1 MRNSI
6 LTIVTT
12 NRPAGGTRSV
22 LENIERYFAHTEITF
37 EYLFSEDGS
46 DKFFDKFVVERGST
60 IHVLPAFSLRSL
72 LSYIRALYSYYKYE
86 HQNICAVH
94 VHAPNIAFL
103 HFLFAACFG
112 IRVRVLH
119 CHSTRFSDKR
129 WKAIRNAVLIWPAR
143 LLLTHRCACGRE
155 AARFMFGKRHI
166 KDTYIFHNAIEVD
179 RFGFSPLARERT
191 RRCLELGSALVL
203 GHIGNF
209 YKVKNHD
216 FLIDVFAKVHKA
228 CPESVLLLVGL
239 GPLEQEVRDKVYHL
253 GLGDC
258 VRFLGYRSD
267 IPQLLMAM
275 DAFLFPS
282 LFEGFPVSLV
292 EAQCTG
298 LPCFV
303 ADTVTKEAKITDN
316 VQFLPITGQNA
327 AKQWLDDI
335 LQTVSSFERRD
346 QSEVLLK
353 AGYDL
358 AHEVKNLEQYYRRI
372 VSEAYEAK
380 GL

>member
-1 MRNSI
+1 M
-6 LTIVTT
+6 
-12 NRPAGGTRSV
+12 
-22 LENIERYFAHTEITF
+22 LENIERHFAHTEFTF

-46 DKFFDKFVVERGST
+46 DKSFDKFVVKQDST

-72 LSYIRALYSYYKYE
+72 LSYICALYSYYNHE

-129 WKAIRNAVLIWPAR
+129 WKAVRNAVLVWPSR

-155 AARFMFGKRHI
+155 AAQFMFGKRHV
-166 KDTYIFHNAIEVD
+166 KDTYIFRNAIEVD
-179 RFGFSPLARERT
+179 RFNFSPLERERM
-191 RRCLELGSALVL
+191 RGSMRLGRALVF

-216 FLIDVFAKVHKA
+216 FLIDVFAEVHKVR
-228 CPESVLLLVGL
+228 PDSILLLMGL
-239 GPLEQEVRDKVYHL
+239 GPLEQEIRDKVHRL
-253 GLGDC
+253 GLDDC

-267 IPQLLMAM
+267 IPQLLMAV

-303 ADTVTKEAKITDN
+303 ADTVTKEARITDN
-316 VQFLPITGQNA
+316 AQFLPITGQGA
-327 AKQWLDDI
+327 AEQWRDCI
-335 LQTVSSFERRD
+335 LQTVNGFERRD
-346 QSEVLLK
+346 QSEVLMA

-372 VSEAYEAK
+372 VSEAYGAK

>member
-1 MRNSI
+1 MSKV
-6 LTIVTT
+6 IVHVIA
-12 NRPAGGTRSV
+12 NRPHGGIGAV
-22 LENIERYFAHTEITF
+22 LKNVERFFPHTDFAF
-37 EYLFSEDGS
+37 RYLFSEDGKEQS
-46 DKFFDKFVVERGST
+46 FDRYVLERGSY
-60 IHVLPAFSLRSL
+60 IHVLPRLSLRNVL
-72 LSYIRALYSYYKYE
+72 IYLSHVVLFYKRYSSG
-86 HQNICAVH
+86 ITAVH

-103 HFLFAACFG
+103 HFLFAAWFG

-129 WKAIRNAVLIWPAR
+129 WKAVRNAVLIWPAR

-155 AARFMFGKRHI
+155 AARFMFGKRHV

-191 RRCLELGSALVL
+191 CRCLELGSALVL

-216 FLIDVFAKVHKA
+216 FLIDVFAELHKA
-228 CPESVLLLVGL
+228 RPESVLLLVGQ
-239 GPLEQEVRDKVYHL
+239 GPLEQEIRDKVHRL
-253 GLGDC
+253 GLDGS
-258 VRFLGYRSD
+258 VRLLGYRSD

-303 ADTVTKEAKITDN
+303 ADTVTTEARITDN
-316 VQFLPITGQNA
+316 VQFLPITGPKA
-327 AKQWLDDI
+327 AKQWSDCI
-335 LQTVSSFERRD
+335 LQTVDGFERRD
-346 QSEVLLK
+346 QSDVLTK

-358 AHEVKNLEQYYRRI
+358 AHEVKNLEQYYQRI
-372 VSEAYEAK
+372 IGEAYSS
-380 GL
+380 

>member
-1 MRNSI
+1 MRNI
-6 LTIVTT
+6 IIQTT
-12 NRPAGGTRSV
+12 AKRPVGGVQSV
-22 LENIERYFAHTEITF
+22 LKNVERYFDHSDF
-37 EYLFSEDGS
+37 MFQYLYSSDGLS
-46 DKFFDKFVVERGST
+46 DSFDSYLLARDSLVYL
-60 IHVLPAFSLRSL
+60 LPRISLRNSF
-72 LSYIRALYSYYKYE
+72 LYFSSIWRFYKE
-86 HQNICAVH
+86 NSKDIAAVH
-94 VHAPNIAFL
+94 VHAPNVALF
-103 HFLFAACFG
+103 HFLCAKWFG
-112 IRVRVLH
+112 VQVRILH
-119 CHSTRFSDKR
+119 SHNTRYSDNKI
-129 WKAIRNAVLIWPAR
+129 KGLRNLFLVAPAKW
-143 LLLTHRCACGRE
+143 LVTHRCACGVE
-155 AARFMFGKRHI
+155 AAKFLFGRKHLSETFI
-166 KDTYIFHNAIEVD
+166 LHNAIEVSQFVYD
-179 RFGFSPLARERT
+179 AEVRNRKREELTCTSSLVFGH
-191 RRCLELGSALVL
+191 V
-203 GHIGNF
+203 GNF
-209 YKVKNHD
+209 LRQKNHA
-216 FLIDVFAKVHKA
+216 FLIDIFAEVHKVR
-228 CPESVLLLVGL
+228 PDSILLLVGL
-239 GPLEQEVRDKVYHL
+239 GPLEQEVRDKVHRL
-253 GLGDC
+253 GLDDC

-303 ADTVTKEAKITDN
+303 ADTVTTEAKITDN

>member
-1 MRNSI
+1 MAWTDQMVEDLRVMWKQGLTTAEIGKKLGVSKNSI
-6 LTIVTT
+6 V
-12 NRPAGGTRSV
+12 G
-22 LENIERYFAHTEITF
+22 
-37 EYLFSEDGS
+37 
-46 DKFFDKFVVERGST
+46 
-60 IHVLPAFSLRSL
+60 
-72 LSYIRALYSYYKYE
+72 
-86 HQNICAVH
+86 
-94 VHAPNIAFL
+94 
-103 HFLFAACFG
+103 
-112 IRVRVLH
+112 
-119 CHSTRFSDKR
+119 
-129 WKAIRNAVLIWPAR
+129 
-143 LLLTHRCACGRE
+143 
-155 AARFMFGKRHI
+155 
-166 KDTYIFHNAIEVD
+166 
-179 RFGFSPLARERT
+179 
-191 RRCLELGSALVL
+191 
-203 GHIGNF
+203 
-209 YKVKNHD
+209 
-216 FLIDVFAKVHKA
+216 KVH
-228 CPESVLLLVGL
+228 
-239 GPLEQEVRDKVYHL
+239 RL
-253 GLGDC
+253 GLDDC

-303 ADTVTKEAKITDN
+303 ADTVTTEAKITDN

>member
-1 MRNSI
+1 MSK
-6 LTIVTT
+6 TIVHVIA
-12 NRPAGGTRSV
+12 NRPHGGIGAV
-22 LENIERYFAHTEITF
+22 LKNVECFFPHSGYTF
-37 EYLFSEDGS
+37 QYLFSEDGKERS
-46 DKFFDKFVVERGST
+46 FDKFVVERGST
-60 IHVLPAFSLRSL
+60 IHVLPAFFLRSL
-72 LSYIRALYSYYKYE
+72 LSYIRALYSYYKHE

-129 WKAIRNAVLIWPAR
+129 WKAVRNEVLIWLAR

-372 VSEAYEAK
+372 VSEAYGAK

>member
-1 MRNSI
+1 MSK
-6 LTIVTT
+6 TIVHIIA
-12 NRPAGGTRSV
+12 NRPHGGIGAV
-22 LENIERYFAHTEITF
+22 LKNVERFFPHTDFTF
-37 EYLFSEDGS
+37 RYLFSEDGKEQS
-46 DKFFDKFVVERGST
+46 FDKFVVEQGST

-72 LSYIRALYSYYKYE
+72 LSYIRALYSYYKHE

-155 AARFMFGKRHI
+155 AARFMFGKRHV

-179 RFGFSPLARERT
+179 RFRYSLLERERM
-191 RRCLELGSALVL
+191 RGSMKLGRALVF

-216 FLIDVFAKVHKA
+216 FLIDVFAEVHKVR
-228 CPESVLLLVGL
+228 PDSILLLVGL
-239 GPLEQEVRDKVYHL
+239 GPLEQEIRDKVHRL
-253 GLGDC
+253 GLDDC
-258 VRFLGYRSD
+258 VCFLGYRSD

-303 ADTVTKEAKITDN
+303 ADTVTTEAKITDN
-316 VQFLPITGQNA
+316 MQFLPITGQGA
-327 AKQWLDDI
+327 AEQWRDCI
-335 LQTVSSFERRD
+335 LQTVNSFERCD

-372 VSEAYEAK
+372 VGEAYEAK

>member
-1 MRNSI
+1 M
-6 LTIVTT
+6 
-12 NRPAGGTRSV
+12 
-22 LENIERYFAHTEITF
+22 
-37 EYLFSEDGS
+37 
-46 DKFFDKFVVERGST
+46 
-60 IHVLPAFSLRSL
+60 
-72 LSYIRALYSYYKYE
+72 
-86 HQNICAVH
+86 
-94 VHAPNIAFL
+94 
-103 HFLFAACFG
+103 
-112 IRVRVLH
+112 
-119 CHSTRFSDKR
+119 
-129 WKAIRNAVLIWPAR
+129 
-143 LLLTHRCACGRE
+143 
-155 AARFMFGKRHI
+155 
-166 KDTYIFHNAIEVD
+166 
-179 RFGFSPLARERT
+179 
-191 RRCLELGSALVL
+191 ELGSALVL

-303 ADTVTKEAKITDN
+303 ADTVTTEARITDN
-316 VQFLPITGQNA
+316 VQFLPITGPKA
-327 AKQWLDDI
+327 AKQWSDCI
-335 LQTVSSFERRD
+335 LQTVDGFERRD
-346 QSEVLLK
+346 QSDVLTK

-358 AHEVKNLEQYYRRI
+358 AHEVKNLEQYYQRI
-372 VSEAYEAK
+372 IGEAYSS
-380 GL
+380 

>member
-1 MRNSI
+1 MVRSLIN
-6 LTIVTT
+6 LATT

-22 LENIERYFAHTEITF
+22 LENVERHFAHKEFSF

-46 DKFFDKFVVERGST
+46 DKSFDKFVVERGSM
-60 IHVLPAFSLRSL
+60 IHVLPAFSLRGL
-72 LSYIRALYSYYKYE
+72 FRYIRALYSYYKHE
-86 HQNICAVH
+86 NQNICAVH

-103 HFLFAACFG
+103 HFLFAAWFG

-129 WKAIRNAVLIWPAR
+129 WKAVRNAVLIWPAR

-155 AARFMFGKRHI
+155 AARFMFGKRHV

-191 RRCLELGSALVL
+191 CRCLELGSALVL

-216 FLIDVFAKVHKA
+216 FLIDVFAELHKA
-228 CPESVLLLVGL
+228 RPESVLLLVGQ
-239 GPLEQEVRDKVYHL
+239 GPLEQEIRDKVHRL
-253 GLGDC
+253 GLDGS
-258 VRFLGYRSD
+258 VRLLGYRSD

-303 ADTVTKEAKITDN
+303 ADTVTTEARITDN
-316 VQFLPITGQNA
+316 VQFLPITGPKA
-327 AKQWLDDI
+327 AKQWSDCI
-335 LQTVSSFERRD
+335 LQTVDGFERRD
-346 QSEVLLK
+346 QSDVLTK

-358 AHEVKNLEQYYRRI
+358 AHEVKNLEQYYQRI
-372 VSEAYEAK
+372 IGEAYSS
-380 GL
+380 

>member
-1 MRNSI
+1 MSK
-6 LTIVTT
+6 TIVHVIA
-12 NRPAGGTRSV
+12 NRPHGGIGAV
-22 LENIERYFAHTEITF
+22 LKNVERFFPHTDFTF
-37 EYLFSEDGS
+37 RYLFSEDGKEQS
-46 DKFFDKFVVERGST
+46 FDRYVLEHGSYV
-60 IHVLPAFSLRSL
+60 HVLPRLSLRNVL
-72 LSYIRALYSYYKYE
+72 IYLSHVVLFYKRYSSG
-86 HQNICAVH
+86 IVAVH
-94 VHAPNIAFL
+94 VHAPNVALF
-103 HFLFAACFG
+103 HFLCAKWFG
-112 IRVRVLH
+112 VQVRILH
-119 CHSTRFSDKR
+119 SHNTRYSDNKI
-129 WKAIRNAVLIWPAR
+129 KGLRNLFLVAPAKW
-143 LLLTHRCACGRE
+143 LVTHRCACGVE
-155 AARFMFGKRHI
+155 AAKFLFGWKHLSETFI
-166 KDTYIFHNAIEVD
+166 LHNAIEVSQFVYGAEV
-179 RFGFSPLARERT
+179 RNRKREELTCTSSLVFGH
-191 RRCLELGSALVL
+191 V
-203 GHIGNF
+203 GNF
-209 YKVKNHD
+209 LRQKNHA
-216 FLIDVFAKVHKA
+216 FLIDIFAEVHKVR
-228 CPESVLLLVGL
+228 PDSILLLVGL
-239 GPLEQEVRDKVYHL
+239 GPLEQEVRDKVHRL
-253 GLGDC
+253 GLDDC

-303 ADTVTKEAKITDN
+303 ADAVTKEAKITDN

-372 VSEAYEAK
+372 VSEAYGAK

>member
-1 MRNSI
+1 MSK
-6 LTIVTT
+6 TIVHVIA
-12 NRPAGGTRSV
+12 NRPHGGIGAV
-22 LENIERYFAHTEITF
+22 LKNLECFFPHSEYTF
-37 EYLFSEDGS
+37 QYLFSEDGKERS
-46 DKFFDKFVVERGST
+46 FDKFVVEQGST
-60 IHVLPAFSLRSL
+60 IYVLPAFTLRSL
-72 LSYIRALYSYYKYE
+72 LSYICAFYSYYKRE

-129 WKAIRNAVLIWPAR
+129 WKAVRNAVLIWPAR

-155 AARFMFGKRHI
+155 AAQFMFGRRHV
-166 KDTYIFHNAIEVD
+166 KDTYIFHNAIEVN
-179 RFGFSPLARERT
+179 RFSFSPLERERM
-191 RRCLELGSALVL
+191 RESMGLGRTLVF
-203 GHIGNF
+203 GHVGNF

-216 FLIDVFAKVHKA
+216 FLIDVFAEVHKVR
-228 CPESVLLLVGL
+228 PDSILLLVGL
-239 GPLEQEVRDKVYHL
+239 GTMEQEIRDKVHVL
-253 GLGDC
+253 GLDDC

-372 VSEAYEAK
+372 VSEAYGAK
-380 GL
+380 DL